1 MKDRQPTQVLAN
13 GAIRYGVY
21 NADGTLD
28 RYEYLK
34 REDAPT
40 VEGTPLN
47 KANLL
52 SDATAQKIWPDEETR
67 PEDPTVND
75 AFGKLAQGTAKVG
88 DIEITARTDRSDAWL
103 PCDGRYISEDQ
114 YPELFETLRVSA
126 SAAPWNTASIPAGT
140 NDSGVV
146 SKLSAANGYWFLY
159 KAKHLYCSANLVN
172 WTDITPS
179 NLHQYD
185 SGSWTADIVQCYE
198 MHYWQGQYVCLAELG
213 NFSDYRSY
221 VCLYATQLQQ
231 DGWKIARICTK
242 SDGTQG
248 YRSLFYDGTQYYF
261 CYTFSIYNSNT
272 GSTSYYKRLYYA
284 ESLAEAA
291 NLTSST
297 DWAYQEPAY
306 CIDFY
311 DESTELFYGSRRG
324 SLSPY
329 DEILAIYKTRTPLN
343 TSSWGKVTIPT
354 VSGSSVNLDCTD
366 YAVSGNTMAVRYSAE
381 IGTNV
386 KLYRSGDGGETFE
399 QIYAE
404 TTSGSAHTSNLGFV
418 ADILCAWDQTAIVL
432 FDADSITMQTATPDT
447 NITDEYAS
455 LENAI
460 AILSSDGASVVYQDF
475 THSKKKIPSI
485 APDSRS
491 HAYIKALEE

>member
-1 MKDRQPTQVLAN
+1 MKDRQPTKVLSN
-13 GAIRYGVY
+13 GAIRYGIY
-21 NADGTLD
+21 REDGTLD
-28 RYEYLK
+28 HYEYMK

-52 SDATAQKIWPDEETR
+52 SDATAQKLWPNADAR

-75 AFGKLAQGTAKVG
+75 AFSKLAQGTAKIG
-88 DIEITARTDRSDAWL
+88 DIEITARTDLSNVWL

-114 YPELFETLRVSA
+114 YPDLFDTLRVSA

-140 NDSGVV
+140 NNSGVV

-185 SGSWTADIVQCYE
+185 SGLWTADIVQCYE
-198 MHYWQGQYVCLAELG
+198 VHYWQGQYVCLAELG
-213 NFSDYRSY
+213 EYINYRIY
-221 VCLYATQLQQ
+221 ACLYTTQLRQ
-231 DGWKIARICTK
+231 DGWKIARICAK

-248 YRSLFYDGTQYYF
+248 YCSLFYDGTQYYF
-261 CYTFSIYNSNT
+261 CYTFSIYNTNA

-284 ESLAEAA
+284 ESLTEAA
-291 NLTSST
+291 DLTSST
-297 DWAYQEPAY
+297 DWTYQEPEY

-311 DESTELFYGSRRG
+311 DELTGLFYGSRRG
-324 SLSPY
+324 NLMPWG
-329 DEILAIYKTRTPLN
+329 DVLAVHKTQTPR
-343 TSSWGKVTIPT
+343 SSKTWEEVTIPT
-354 VSGSSVNLDCTD
+354 ASSSSGTLDCTD
-366 YAVSGNTMAVRYSAE
+366 YAVSGSTMAVRYSAE

-386 KLYRSGDGGETFE
+386 KLFRSGDGGETFE

-404 TTSGSAHTSNLGFV
+404 TTSGSDHTNNLGFV
-418 ADILCAWDQTAIVL
+418 ADILCAWDRTAIVL
-432 FDADSITMQTATPDT
+432 FDADSIAMQTVTPGT
-447 NITDEYAS
+447 SIADEYAS
-455 LENAI
+455 LGNAI
-460 AILSSDGASVVYQDF
+460 AILSENGSSVVYQDF

-485 APDSRS
+485 TPDSRS
-491 HAYIKALEE
+491 KAYIKALEE